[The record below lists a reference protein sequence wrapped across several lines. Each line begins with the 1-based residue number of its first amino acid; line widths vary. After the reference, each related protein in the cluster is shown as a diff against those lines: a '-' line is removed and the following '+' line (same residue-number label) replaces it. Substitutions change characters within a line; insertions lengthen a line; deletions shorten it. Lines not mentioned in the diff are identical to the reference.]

1 MLRRLLLVLSLLLLA
16 SPAFATLSA
25 NDAAVLRA
33 SVKAT
38 PALASA
44 YTARDT
50 DTIAAYYNV
59 TSAPDFWI
67 WRSLVTHDE
76 YVNSS
81 DPDGGVWSWT
91 SYIGRSQ
98 AERDAWK
105 QMFTNARQAVN
116 PSLPQVQA
124 AFSDIF
130 SGTSAITVATRAHLF
145 AASRRK
151 CSVFEKLFAAGTG
164 STASPA
170 TVPAADLDHVLTSQE
185 VHDALYDDNGNA
197 I

>member
-33 SVKAT
+33 NVKAT
-38 PALASA
+38 
-44 YTARDT
+44 
-50 DTIAAYYNV
+50 
-59 TSAPDFWI
+59 
-67 WRSLVTHDE
+67 
-76 YVNSS
+76 
-81 DPDGGVWSWT
+81 
-91 SYIGRSQ
+91 
-98 AERDAWK
+98 
-105 QMFTNARQAVN
+105 
-116 PSLPQVQA
+116 
-124 AFSDIF
+124 
-130 SGTSAITVATRAHLF
+130 
-145 AASRRK
+145 
-151 CSVFEKLFAAGTG
+151 VFEKLFAVGTG